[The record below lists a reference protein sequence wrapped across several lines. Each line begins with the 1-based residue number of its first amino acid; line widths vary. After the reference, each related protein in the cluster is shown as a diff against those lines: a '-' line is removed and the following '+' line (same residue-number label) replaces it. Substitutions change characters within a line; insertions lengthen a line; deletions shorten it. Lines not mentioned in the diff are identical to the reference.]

1 MAGHEYST
9 DQASPLLDFPIEDE
23 MEGTTAVPVTFTGL
37 DGKEHAQTVHLP
49 AGVELDR
56 DAAVRDLRLRQ
67 VVASSLPAETLNTL
81 GSRYERELPL
91 QVAPRLAERL
101 REAYR
106 YLLDRAVQED
116 GPDST
121 DTSLAH
127 LEVVTVEGGRRTV
140 GIVAERFDE
149 SRIADFVFVWLRGAI
164 ASVPMMLAE
173 HVLTEYGVAV
183 IHEELPAAADLDA
196 LLATGRALPVRIDAL
211 DKESFR
217 EKSRLVFEKE
227 VARLVA
233 LVGHWLQ
240 LRRASREDLERLMG
254 LRPVENEGELFAYLG
269 ADGPLTIDY
278 APRA

>member
-9 DQASPLLDFPIEDE
+9 DQASALLDFPIVDE
-23 MEGTTAVPVTFTGL
+23 TEGTTAVPVTFTGIG
-37 DGKEHAQTVHLP
+37 GKEHAQTVHLP

-56 DAAVRDLRLRQ
+56 DAAVRDLRLWQ

-116 GPDST
+116 GPDAI
-121 DTSLAH
+121 DTSLPH
-127 LEVVTVEGGRRTV
+127 LEVVTVDGGRRTV
-140 GIVAERFDE
+140 GIVAEQFDE
-149 SRIADFVFVWLRGAI
+149 SRVADFVLFWVRGMI
-164 ASVPMMLAE
+164 ASEPMRVAE
-173 HVLTEYGVAV
+173 HVLIEYAVAFFR
-183 IHEELPAAADLDA
+183 EEADAVDLDA
-196 LLATGRALPVRIDAL
+196 VLASGRAVPVRIEAL
-211 DKESFR
+211 DKEAFR
-217 EKSRLVFEKE
+217 EKSRPVFEKE
-227 VARLVA
+227 VSRLVA
-233 LVGHWLQ
+233 LVGRALQ
-240 LRRASREDLERLMG
+240 LRRVSLQDLERLMG

-269 ADGPLTIDY
+269 DDGPPAIDY